1 MFKVIFYNFLW
12 FLSLTSTAFAAS
24 QTVKMLFEGTITDLI
39 GSLVLMAFSIFTFVS
54 VDRLFRTEGI

>member
-1 MFKVIFYNFLW
+1 MFKVILYNLLW

-39 GSLVLMAFSIFTFVS
+39 GSLILMAFSVFTFVS
-54 VDRLFRTEGI
+54 VDRTIKKEGI